1 MLKIPEQFDS
11 RFVRVLAGVIVP
23 GAVALVPWLFVATAW
38 YPAVGEWLFKNQAL
52 SNATLLLL
60 VFCIGMVC
68 ENLGSR
74 VEFRLDKQHGAQDK
88 AWSEYLTQPRDQLVG
103 HGYISSL
110 VTRLKFELGMFV
122 ALIAAIP
129 GVAILSIYFAA
140 LPADAASVLL
150 VLAVGGISYF
160 LYEANSSVRSLA
172 QTRRLMAREGEKLRS
187 S

>member
-23 GAVALVPWLFVATAW
+23 GAVALVPWLLVASAS
-38 YPAVGEWLFKNQAL
+38 YPAVGEWLFENEAL
-52 SNATLLLL
+52 PNATLLLL
-60 VFCIGMVC
+60 VFCIGMIC

-74 VEFRLDKQHGAQDK
+74 VEVRLDNKHGAQDK

-122 ALIAAIP
+122 ALISAIP
-129 GVAILSIYFAA
+129 AVAILSFYSAT
-140 LPADAASVLL
+140 LPVDAASGLL
-150 VLAVGGISYF
+150 VLALLGIGYF
-160 LYEANSSVRSLA
+160 LYEANTSVGSLA
-172 QTRRLMAREGEKLRS
+172 QTRRLMAVGRQANS
-187 S
+187 